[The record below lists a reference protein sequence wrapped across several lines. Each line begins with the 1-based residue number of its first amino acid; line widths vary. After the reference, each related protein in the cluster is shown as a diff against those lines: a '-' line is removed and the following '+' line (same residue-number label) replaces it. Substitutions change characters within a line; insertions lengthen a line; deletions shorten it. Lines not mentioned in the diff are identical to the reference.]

1 MAMLICVI
9 NAKPHNSADSLIGLQ
24 SGRSIFNYSPKK
36 SEKIQNFHEDYS
48 SPPAAMQ
55 RAILNY
61 FPKKC
66 APGYVWKYRRCR
78 RKLKPSF
85 GANFVLNFI
94 EGFQP
99 KIGTG

>member
-1 MAMLICVI
+1 MLICVI

-24 SGRSIFNYSPKK
+24 SSKSIFNYSPKK

-66 APGYVWKYRRCR
+66 APGYVWKYGRCR
-78 RKLKPSF
+78 RILKPSF

-99 KIGTG
+99 KIG